1 MKNTIYIFIA
11 CMMLAHI
18 KLSAQDHHEVIAKV
32 YYGFKHIDDT
42 TQKDNPY
49 QEDIVVYLS
58 SEASLQ
64 KSVAALSLKKAVDDF
79 VYNPNRE
86 VNASGVAV
94 MAAPSVT
101 QDISIFEYYYN
112 KKSKEFYLFNNIYDT
127 FYMIQENVPVI
138 DWELLDEQ
146 KEIGGYVCQRAKGY
160 FAGRTYYAWF
170 TMEIPFSYGPWKLHG
185 LPGLI
190 LEAADDK
197 EEVTW
202 TYAGFEPV
210 EAGSPDQIASP
221 KHASRTTK
229 ERFDRLYEAA
239 RRNPE
244 AARKAAQEAAQ
255 ASGRF
260 GLDMYNIYLTGY
272 TLGQSKKD
280 GYKAKNIN
288 NPLELD
294 K

>member
-58 SEASLQ
+58 HEASLQ

-79 VYNPNRE
+79 VYNPNPQ
-86 VNASGVAV
+86 VNASGAV
-94 MAAPSVT
+94 VMNAPKVT

-112 KKSKEFYLFNNIYDT
+112 KGSREFYLLNNIYDT
-127 FYMIQENVPVI
+127 FYIIPEEIPAI
-138 DWELLDEQ
+138 DWELLEEQ
-146 KEIGGYVCQRAKGY
+146 KEIGGYACQRARGY

-170 TMEIPFSYGPWKLHG
+170 TMEIPFSIGPWKLHG

-190 LEAADDK
+190 LEAADEK
-197 EEVTW
+197 EEVVW
-202 TYAGFEPV
+202 SYAGFEPS
-210 EAGSPDQIASP
+210 ESDPPEQITLPKNAS
-221 KHASRTTK
+221 KTTK
-229 ERFDRLYEAA
+229 ARFERLYEAA
-239 RRNPE
+239 RRNPQG
-244 AARKAAQEAAQ
+244 ALKAAQEAAKG
-255 ASGRF
+255 AGRF
-260 GLDMYNIYLTGY
+260 GLDMYNMYLTGY

-280 GYKAKNIN
+280 GYQPKNIN